1 MKKQTVFMAAVL
13 AAVALATGCGAKK
26 SEVKTDYVDDLSK
39 YVTLGEY
46 KGLEYEETS
55 TEVTDEDVQ
64 AELDYLLESKADVEK
79 IMDGTVADG
88 DTVNID
94 FTGMRDGVAFDGGS
108 GTGYDLTIGSN
119 SFIDNFE
126 EQLIGMKPGDTKE
139 INVTFP
145 DPYPKNPDLAGVPV
159 VFEVTVNYICGENII
174 PEMSDQFIADN
185 TDYQTVDEYKEY
197 VRGYLKDYKES
208 TADSDREQALWQQ
221 VMDNCT
227 FAELPQD
234 KVDEE
239 VENMYNSYE
248 QYAGYYGLEMA
259 DFLEQMGMSEEDF
272 RTELTSYAENL
283 VKRNLVFNAIVEKEG
298 LTVSDDEYE
307 KTAEEKA
314 TDYGY
319 ESKDA
324 MEEALGADTIR
335 EDILWDK
342 VLTLIADN
350 ATAKPASDTTD
361 AADTADTTEVV
372 NTDVEAESADTAEE
386 ADTADTTGEETP
398 TEATEEE

>member
-145 DPYPKNPDLAGVPV
+145 DPYPNNPDLAGVPV

-197 VRGYLKDYKES
+197 VRG
-208 TADSDREQALWQQ
+208 
-221 VMDNCT
+221 
-227 FAELPQD
+227 
-234 KVDEE
+234 
-239 VENMYNSYE
+239 
-248 QYAGYYGLEMA
+248 
-259 DFLEQMGMSEEDF
+259 
-272 RTELTSYAENL
+272 
-283 VKRNLVFNAIVEKEG
+283 
-298 LTVSDDEYE
+298 
-307 KTAEEKA
+307 
-314 TDYGY
+314 
-319 ESKDA
+319 
-324 MEEALGADTIR
+324 
-335 EDILWDK
+335 
-342 VLTLIADN
+342 
-350 ATAKPASDTTD
+350 
-361 AADTADTTEVV
+361 
-372 NTDVEAESADTAEE
+372 
-386 ADTADTTGEETP
+386 
-398 TEATEEE
+398 

>member
-145 DPYPKNPDLAGVPV
+145 DPYPNNPDLAGVPV

-174 PEMSDQFIADN
+174 PEMSDQFIADKAVKN
-185 TDYQTVDEYKEY
+185 RITENFQGYCTEMEGAAIAQAAYLNDVPFVVLRAISDKADDSASMDYPTFE
-197 VRGYLKDYKES
+197 
-208 TADSDREQALWQQ
+208 AQA
-221 VMDNCT
+221 
-227 FAELPQD
+227 AEHCVKL
-234 KVDEE
+234 
-239 VENMYNSYE
+239 VEH
-248 QYAGYYGLEMA
+248 
-259 DFLEQMGMSEEDF
+259 FLE
-272 RTELTSYAENL
+272 
-283 VKRNLVFNAIVEKEG
+283 
-298 LTVSDDEYE
+298 
-307 KTAEEKA
+307 
-314 TDYGY
+314 
-319 ESKDA
+319 
-324 MEEALGADTIR
+324 
-335 EDILWDK
+335 
-342 VLTLIADN
+342 LI
-350 ATAKPASDTTD
+350 
-361 AADTADTTEVV
+361 
-372 NTDVEAESADTAEE
+372 
-386 ADTADTTGEETP
+386 
-398 TEATEEE
+398 

>member
-145 DPYPKNPDLAGVPV
+145 DPYPTNPDLAGVPV

>member
-145 DPYPKNPDLAGVPV
+145 DPYPNNPDLAGVPV

-324 MEEALGADTIR
+324 MEETLGADTIR

-361 AADTADTTEVV
+361 AADTANTTEVV

>member
-145 DPYPKNPDLAGVPV
+145 DPYPNNPDLAGVPV

-272 RTELTSYAENL
+272 PYRAHFLCRES
-283 VKRNLVFNAIVEKEG
+283 G
-298 LTVSDDEYE
+298 
-307 KTAEEKA
+307 EEKS
-314 TDYGY
+314 GVQCH
-319 ESKDA
+319 
-324 MEEALGADTIR
+324 R
-335 EDILWDK
+335 
-342 VLTLIADN
+342 
-350 ATAKPASDTTD
+350 
-361 AADTADTTEVV
+361 
-372 NTDVEAESADTAEE
+372 
-386 ADTADTTGEETP
+386 GEGRP
-398 TEATEEE
+398 DCQR